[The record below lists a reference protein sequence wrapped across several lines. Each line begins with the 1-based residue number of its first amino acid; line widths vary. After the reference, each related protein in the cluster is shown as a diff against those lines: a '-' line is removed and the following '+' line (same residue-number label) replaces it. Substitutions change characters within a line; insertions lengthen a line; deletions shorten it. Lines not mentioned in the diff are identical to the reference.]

1 MQEQR
6 LALLLATLTR
16 ELTAILGNE
25 LDSVLLYGSQ
35 ARGDARP
42 DSDIDVLI
50 VMSGPFDYHDLL
62 RRTSAAVA
70 GLSLEHNTVISR
82 TFVTRE
88 QMASEMSPFLIN
100 VRREAV
106 RV

>member
-1 MQEQR
+1 MNRR
-6 LALLLATLTR
+6 LDLVLGALHR
-16 ELTAILGNE
+16 EMKAILGHE

-50 VMSGPFDYHDLL
+50 LMRAPFDYHDLVHWTL
-62 RRTSAAVA
+62 RVVA
-70 GLSLEHNTVISR
+70 DLSLEFDTVI
-82 TFVTRE
+82 TPVFATVDQYQT
-88 QMASEMSPFLIN
+88 EMSPFMIN

-106 RV
+106 AV